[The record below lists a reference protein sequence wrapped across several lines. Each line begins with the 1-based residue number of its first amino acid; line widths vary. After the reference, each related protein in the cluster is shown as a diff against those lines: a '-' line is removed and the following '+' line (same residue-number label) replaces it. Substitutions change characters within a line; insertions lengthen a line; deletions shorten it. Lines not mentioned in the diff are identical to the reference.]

1 MQSYNTVMYGPF
13 QPQPFCHSVILSF
26 CDIFVF
32 KCGLEAELSWQDFIL
47 ALSVLAVIIG
57 SFL

>member
-32 KCGLEAELSWQDFIL
+32 KCGLEAELS
-47 ALSVLAVIIG
+47 
-57 SFL
+57 